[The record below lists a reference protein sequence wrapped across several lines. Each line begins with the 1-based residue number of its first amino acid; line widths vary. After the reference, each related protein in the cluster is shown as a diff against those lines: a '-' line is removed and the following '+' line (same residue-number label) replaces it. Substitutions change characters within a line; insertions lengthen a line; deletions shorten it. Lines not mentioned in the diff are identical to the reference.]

1 MYIRFGEHLSRF
13 LWRLRRTLKEL
24 TLEKTLPL
32 RYAESLDGGLTFTG
46 FRSILTLT
54 CRTSEPQG
62 IKPQQGNLKTMETDK
77 VNILEPEKLQAL
89 LKSHYSVATYF
100 DFEGGQP

>member
-1 MYIRFGEHLSRF
+1 M
-13 LWRLRRTLKEL
+13 
-24 TLEKTLPL
+24 
-32 RYAESLDGGLTFTG
+32 
-46 FRSILTLT
+46 LT

-62 IKPQQGNLKTMETDK
+62 IKPQQWNLKTMETDK